1 MKLYMMR
8 HGETSWNKIRRI
20 QGQSDIDL
28 NEAGREAA
36 RLTSK
41 ALKDFRFDAAYTSPL
56 SRARETGEIV
66 LAGRDIPLIED
77 ERLKEANFGPYEG
90 ADLNELYEKKEP
102 ILDFFDRPHKM
113 TLIEG
118 AETPAQ
124 VVERSKI
131 FLEEFILPMEKEA
144 ESVILF
150 THGAFIHGM
159 LTNMYKRD
167 VRDFWKGPKL
177 KNCSISTAEVKDGCF
192 CVLSEAEVLY

>member
-8 HGETSWNKIRRI
+8 HGETPWNKVRRI

-36 RLTSK
+36 RLTRK
-41 ALKDFRFDAAYTSPL
+41 ALKDFYFDKAFTSPL
-56 SRARETGEIV
+56 SRARETGEII
-66 LAGRDIPLIED
+66 LEGRGIPLLED
-77 ERLKEANFGPYEG
+77 ERLMEANFGPYEG
-90 ADLNELYEKKEP
+90 AHISELYERKEP
-102 ILDFFDRPHKM
+102 ILDFFDRPEQM
-113 TLIEG
+113 DCIEG

-124 VVERSKI
+124 VVERSRI
-131 FLEEFILPMEKEA
+131 FLEEFILPMEKKA

-159 LTNMYKRD
+159 LTNMYKRE

-177 KNCSISTAEVKDGCF
+177 KNCSISTAEVKDGQF
-192 CVLSEAEVLY
+192 RVLSEAEVFY